1 MKTLVLSMISIAA
14 TVAAMTACT
23 SESDEIDE
31 IEAKVPI
38 ELNAG
43 VLEITSKAVVNQG
56 DQFDAQVMASETS
69 KTYTTPF
76 WTEAGAGNI
85 SVASDGKVTFDP
97 IQYYPTNGN
106 TIYMIGYSPRATTSN
121 GKVAYTIQGDND
133 IMVSNEISGSR
144 TSKDPTG
151 KELSFTHLLTQLQIK
166 VVAANADAIAAWGGI
181 KSIEVV
187 DASTSVELDL
197 GTGKLIEA
205 GSPTVGNVPVD
216 YTFTPALVLPNL
228 TATPTPE
235 QAKSAGSVMVL
246 PRDTKYQ
253 LLIKTENNQT
263 GITIDPSVVKTEAS
277 KAYEITLTF
286 KSANVDV
293 TASAGKWESVT
304 GGTGTVE

>member
-151 KELSFTHLLTQLQIK
+151 KELSFTHLLTQFLLVI
-166 VVAANADAIAAWGGI
+166 GI
-181 KSIEVV
+181 LCREVV
-187 DASTSVELDL
+187 
-197 GTGKLIEA
+197 
-205 GSPTVGNVPVD
+205 P
-216 YTFTPALVLPNL
+216 
-228 TATPTPE
+228 
-235 QAKSAGSVMVL
+235 
-246 PRDTKYQ
+246 
-253 LLIKTENNQT
+253 
-263 GITIDPSVVKTEAS
+263 
-277 KAYEITLTF
+277 
-286 KSANVDV
+286 
-293 TASAGKWESVT
+293 
-304 GGTGTVE
+304 